1 MKPELRLSGSVVL
14 SIGRMT
20 ARLVL
25 IIATRQA
32 IVYKRTVLLVC
43 NLTIKFVYSLQL
55 VPPPLCEHM
64 KQVHRCLSNSR
75 LGIGVFPGAYII
87 PAFLFPFFVLF
98 VRGFLSETYEIE
110 MNGNSRLHKMFISFP
125 IRNACL

>member
-1 MKPELRLSGSVVL
+1 MPSNYFLFESITQVNTMGRNMKPELRLSGSVVL

-32 IVYKRTVLLVC
+32 IVYKWTVLLVC

-55 VPPPLCEHM
+55 VPPPTPPRAYETSSSMFIKFLIRN
-64 KQVHRCLSNSR
+64 RCFSRCVYNSR
-75 LGIGVFPGAYII
+75 FSFSVFRSVCAG
-87 PAFLFPFFVLF
+87 
-98 VRGFLSETYEIE
+98 
-110 MNGNSRLHKMFISFP
+110 ISFG
-125 IRNACL
+125 NV